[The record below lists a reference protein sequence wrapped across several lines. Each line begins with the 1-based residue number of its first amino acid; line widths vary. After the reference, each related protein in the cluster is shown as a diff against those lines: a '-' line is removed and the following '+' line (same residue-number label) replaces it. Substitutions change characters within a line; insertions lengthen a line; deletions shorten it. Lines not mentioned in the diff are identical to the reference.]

1 MSGLLVQR
9 EVADFG
15 DGAQDFAA
23 LLDRQSDEPAGDG
36 RHDEGDGRR
45 HTARRRRETALREF
59 EKVPLVVAFLVN
71 ERVVELVRTD
81 DDEVAALEVV
91 VPPVNEVPDVAGD
104 VDVELASV
112 IASSKSSLEN
122 AIKKTTEAIG

>member
-1 MSGLLVQR
+1 MSGLLVHR

-15 DGAQDFAA
+15 DGAQDFASF
-23 LLDRQSDEPAGDG
+23 LDRQSDEPAGDG

-91 VPPVNEVPDVAGD
+91 VPPGNEVPDVAGD

-112 IASSKSSLEN
+112 IASSKSALEN
-122 AIKKTTEAIG
+122 AIKKTTEAI

>member
-1 MSGLLVQR
+1 M
-9 EVADFG
+9 
-15 DGAQDFAA
+15 
-23 LLDRQSDEPAGDG
+23 
-36 RHDEGDGRR
+36 
-45 HTARRRRETALREF
+45 
-59 EKVPLVVAFLVN
+59 AFLVN

-112 IASSKSSLEN
+112 VASSKSALGN
-122 AIKKTTEAIG
+122 AIKKTTEAI